1 MSSNQSIQRKIKI
14 KILKTFFMGRL
25 KFVGGLVGC
34 CLILFGIYLVLAGYN
49 LLTGR
54 IGGYGAFAAVPGG
67 IAIMAAGAIFC
78 LVGLVFL
85 VVVAKF

>member
-1 MSSNQSIQRKIKI
+1 
-14 KILKTFFMGRL
+14 MGRL

-34 CLILFGIYLVLAGYN
+34 CLVLFGIYLFLAGYN
-49 LLTGR
+49 LLTGK

-85 VVVAKF
+85 AVAAKF

>member
-1 MSSNQSIQRKIKI
+1 
-14 KILKTFFMGRL
+14 MGRL
-25 KFVGGLVGC
+25 KFLGGLVGC
-34 CLILFGIYLVLAGYN
+34 CLILFGIYLFLAGYN
-49 LLTGR
+49 LLTGK

-67 IAIMAAGAIFC
+67 IAIMTAGAIFC